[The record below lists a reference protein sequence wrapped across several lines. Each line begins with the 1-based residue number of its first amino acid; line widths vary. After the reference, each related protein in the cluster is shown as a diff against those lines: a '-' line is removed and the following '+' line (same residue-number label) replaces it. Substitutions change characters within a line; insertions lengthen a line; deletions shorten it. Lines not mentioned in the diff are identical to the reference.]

1 MSTFDRFKRKV
12 LDIAGGTAE
21 VPLALASTLG
31 GALLALPEAG
41 AAGLDWSDR
50 PKWTGGE
57 GSEGLPLWNRE
68 EGAEQFGEAMQRY
81 AYQPKTVSGQVS
93 SGLVGD
99 ALALVDKPFS
109 MFGEGIADITGS
121 EGMGEAAY
129 WLTSLGTGAVKPAAG
144 LMRKGLVAN
153 ISPEARIIRQGWYN
167 KNPLGQAQHYLR
179 MPVEML
185 WNRAKT
191 SLTPQAIH
199 DATRGWSSATA
210 GRMRKL
216 EKKIKGHPSGTD
228 AQRKAKLALK
238 REYAGEISKEI
249 SMRRQYGLE
258 IPSELE
264 IAGRGIFPKEIQLS
278 ATEILNNP
286 QVLSDLTGMQITD
299 AAAKHITPHIV
310 KEFNAIE
317 RGIPVNLAHKV
328 ESNIST
334 GQMMSLKLKVWKK
347 NNLLENDHLISNDW
361 PIKTVKS
368 GEVTKARK
376 KGSQYRATIS
386 DQPLDS
392 MEAAWDS
399 LMTKRTNGKLP
410 ANYRFKSQDF
420 LDEIDELNMAKRN
433 KYQADLDLYNSGK
446 RINSKGNVVP
456 LARSKTDGS
465 IVSKMPDPPE
475 YLNRPAGIGDGF
487 TQLADGDGMVSFG
500 YSGLTADPLL
510 GHVRVR
516 TVLNPETGRM
526 LQVGMDQLALGAGK
540 KFLNKLTEPG
550 MKNQFISITP
560 SQMSFSDDVLIRHNL
575 KDKGFGT
582 KEVWE
587 LGEGLATGKATKG
600 LGYGDLKSAAALHKG
615 ATFGESARQ
624 AAKTFGPNIIKQG
637 SRGQLALAQQ
647 LAIEENK
654 KRRGI
659 DY

>member
-50 PKWTGGE
+50 PKWAGGE

-144 LMRKGLVAN
+144 LMRKGLMAN

-167 KNPLGQAQHYLR
+167 KNPLGRAQHYVR

-185 WNRAKT
+185 WNKAKT
-191 SLTPQAIH
+191 NLTPEAIH

-210 GRMRKL
+210 GRMRKIERKL
-216 EKKIKGHPSGTD
+216 KGNPSAD
-228 AQRKAKLALK
+228 ARLALE

-334 GQMMSLKLKVWKK
+334 GQMMSLKLKVSKR
-347 NNLLENDHLISNDW
+347 NNLLENEHLISNDW
-361 PIKTVKS
+361 PIKTVKRGGTGVFQPS
-368 GEVTKARK
+368 KARPV
-376 KGSQYRATIS
+376 GSQFRATIS
-386 DQPLDS
+386 DQPLYS

-399 LMTKRTNGKLP
+399 LMTKRTNGQLP

-433 KYQADLDLYNSGK
+433 KYQADLDLRAQGLDPSGNK
-446 RINSKGNVVP
+446 LRKNAAELK
-456 LARSKTDGS
+456 
-465 IVSKMPDPPE
+465 PPN
-475 YLNRPAGIGDGF
+475 YLNRPNGMGDGF

-560 SQMSFSDDVLIRHNL
+560 SQMSFSDDALIRHNL
-575 KDKGFGT
+575 KDIGT
-582 KEVWE
+582 KEAWD

-654 KRRGI
+654 KRRGT

>member
-31 GALLALPEAG
+31 GALLALPEAA

-50 PKWTGGE
+50 PKWAGGE
-57 GSEGLPLWNRE
+57 GSEGLPWWNRE

-144 LMRKGLVAN
+144 LMRKGLMAN

-167 KNPLGQAQHYLR
+167 KNPLGRAQHYVR

-185 WNRAKT
+185 WNKAKT
-191 SLTPQAIH
+191 NLTPEAIH

-216 EKKIKGHPSGTD
+216 EKKLKGHPSGD
-228 AQRKAKLALK
+228 ARKALE

-334 GQMMSLKLKVWKK
+334 GQMMTLKLKVKK
-347 NNLLENDHLISNDW
+347 RNNLLENEHLISNDW
-361 PIKTVKS
+361 PIKTVKKGGTGVFTS
-368 GEVTKARK
+368 SKARPV
-376 KGSQYRATIS
+376 GSQFRATIS
-386 DQPLDS
+386 DQPLYS

-399 LMTKRTNGKLP
+399 LMTKRTNGQLP
-410 ANYRFKSQDF
+410 ANYRFKAQDF

-433 KYQADLDLYNSGK
+433 KYQADLDLYHSGK
-446 RINSKGNVVP
+446 RINSEGNVVP

-475 YLNRPAGIGDGF
+475 YINRPAGIGDGF

-550 MKNQFISITP
+550 MKSQFISVTP
-560 SQMSFSDDVLIRHNL
+560 SQTSFSDKVLIKHNL
-575 KDKGFGT
+575 KDIGH
-582 KEVWE
+582 KEAWD
-587 LGEGLATGKATKG
+587 LGEGMATGKATKG

-654 KRRGI
+654 KRRGT

>member
-1 MSTFDRFKRKV
+1 
-12 LDIAGGTAE
+12 
-21 VPLALASTLG
+21 LAL
-31 GALLALPEAG
+31 E
-41 AAGLDWSDR
+41 
-50 PKWTGGE
+50 
-57 GSEGLPLWNRE
+57 
-68 EGAEQFGEAMQRY
+68 
-81 AYQPKTVSGQVS
+81 
-93 SGLVGD
+93 
-99 ALALVDKPFS
+99 
-109 MFGEGIADITGS
+109 
-121 EGMGEAAY
+121 
-129 WLTSLGTGAVKPAAG
+129 
-144 LMRKGLVAN
+144 
-153 ISPEARIIRQGWYN
+153 
-167 KNPLGQAQHYLR
+167 
-179 MPVEML
+179 
-185 WNRAKT
+185 
-191 SLTPQAIH
+191 
-199 DATRGWSSATA
+199 
-210 GRMRKL
+210 
-216 EKKIKGHPSGTD
+216 
-228 AQRKAKLALK
+228 

-310 KEFNAIE
+310 KEFNALE

-334 GQMMSLKLKVWKK
+334 GQMMTLKLKVKK
-347 NNLLENDHLISNDW
+347 RNNLLENEHLISNDW
-361 PIKTVKS
+361 PIKTVKKGGTGVFTS
-368 GEVTKARK
+368 SKARPV
-376 KGSQYRATIS
+376 GSKFRATIS
-386 DQPLDS
+386 DQPLYS

-410 ANYRFKSQDF
+410 ANYRFKAQDF

-433 KYQADLDLYNSGK
+433 KYQADLDL
-446 RINSKGNVVP
+446 RAKGLDP
-456 LARSKTDGS
+456 DGN
-465 IVSKMPDPPE
+465 KLRRNAAELKPPE
-475 YLNRPAGIGDGF
+475 YINRPAGIGDGF

-526 LQVGMDQLALGAGK
+526 LQIGMDQLALGAGK
-540 KFLNKLTEPG
+540 KWLNTITEPG

-560 SQMSFSDDVLIRHNL
+560 GRTSFSDEVLSRHNL
-575 KDKGFGT
+575 KDIGH
-582 KEVWE
+582 KEAWD
-587 LGEGLATGKATKG
+587 LGEGMASAKPATKG

-615 ATFGESARQ
+615 PTFTESLRQ
-624 AAKTFGPNIIKQG
+624 AAKTYGPSIIKQG